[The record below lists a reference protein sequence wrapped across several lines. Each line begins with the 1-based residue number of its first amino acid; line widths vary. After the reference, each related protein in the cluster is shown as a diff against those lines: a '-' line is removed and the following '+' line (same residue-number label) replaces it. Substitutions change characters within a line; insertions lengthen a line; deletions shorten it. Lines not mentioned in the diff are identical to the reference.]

1 MNCDVRKL
9 DTIINLIDTKY
20 FDRTTGALTI
30 PNGVEEINGKYY
42 FRRKNV
48 QKLYKIKKI
57 IIPDTVN
64 KIGKYAFRRTGITN
78 IKLPESVKEIEL
90 GAFEWCSDLI
100 EVSINGNKIPLIE
113 KDSFIACENLEILR
127 NSLGNIDI
135 KNDFRIS
142 NKAFSTCYKLLNNQ
156 SKWLLVVSEEE
167 SKFKKFITKVLTSIA
182 RILSYNGMENIKN
195 KF

>member
-20 FDRTTGALTI
+20 FDRTTGTLTI